1 MDWGD
6 LHNLRDRPDYFFA
19 GQNILVVR
27 GDFVCGGIC
36 GDLADGGDQ
45 YHYSGAGAGCDEE
58 QADGGV
64 RDDVYGRAADRSVD
78 SRRSGQT
85 SGSLAGVTDFWRL
98 RSGGLRG
105 VFE

>member
-6 LHNLRDRPDYFFA
+6 LHDLRDRADYFFA
-19 GQNILVVR
+19 GQNILVVC
-27 GDFVCGGIC
+27 GDFVCGGMC

-45 YHYSGAGAGCDEE
+45 YDHSGAGAVCDEE
-58 QADGGV
+58 QVDGGV
-64 RDDVYGRAADRSVD
+64 RDDVYGSAADRGVGR
-78 SRRSGQT
+78 RRSGQT
-85 SGSLAGVTDFWRL
+85 FGSVAGVTDLWRL